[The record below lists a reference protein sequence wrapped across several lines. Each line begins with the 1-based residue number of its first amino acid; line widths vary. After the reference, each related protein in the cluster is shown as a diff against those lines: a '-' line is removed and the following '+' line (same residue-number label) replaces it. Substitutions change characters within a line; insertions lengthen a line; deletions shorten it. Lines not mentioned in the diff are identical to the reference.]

1 MYRNIKS
8 LNIDIIVSFITLNY
22 YLLKTKRKENNYF
35 TLIGSLYVGYV
46 TNDEKMTQ
54 LPVNKKD
61 YI

>member
-22 YLLKTKRKENNYF
+22 YLLKKKRKENNYF
-35 TLIGSLYVGYV
+35 TLIGRLYVGYV